1 MNVQARSRRGAMLTA
16 QKHVCWGC
24 GYRDDAASG
33 KNFQQCPLCIELQLE
48 PARFCSNDC
57 YAANWKRHKAFHTER
72 KAWLER
78 SRTCSTAEHAASQ
91 PALAAC
97 EKVLL
102 DMAELA
108 QDTLPENQHVG
119 DLLRGQALLQQ
130 QDYRGAAKA
139 CRKSLRRRA
148 TAEGHYTLGQALAAS
163 GDSRSAITSFMQA
176 QSMTERSAPLW
187 SQAAAR
193 LWVRWSDK
201 GGRAEEA
208 LPTPEWMKSPAER
221 LRVAEQAVEQWPDLT
236 HAWQMLSHELL
247 SAEHQDVKRSL
258 ACLKRA
264 AAVTGSA
271 HARQLLEERHAC
283 LEAKASA
290 AWRAASGDDDVRE
303 CLRRMESVGFEGREW
318 CAMALTVHDA
328 YYPPKNAS
336 CRKPRW
342 MDDLDARRQV
352 ALKVVRHYPESPRAW
367 WMLGVAMLKARDEA
381 KRVACC
387 FERAAQHSLN
397 DANTSV
403 YRQLAAALKEGGH
416 VPGEQYP

>member
-1 MNVQARSRRGAMLTA
+1 MSQESPTAR
-16 QKHVCWGC
+16 
-24 GYRDDAASG
+24 
-33 KNFQQCPLCIELQLE
+33 
-48 PARFCSNDC
+48 
-57 YAANWKRHKAFHTER
+57 
-72 KAWLER
+72 
-78 SRTCSTAEHAASQ
+78 
-91 PALAAC
+91 
-97 EKVLL
+97 
-102 DMAELA
+102 
-108 QDTLPENQHVG
+108 
-119 DLLRGQALLQQ
+119 
-130 QDYRGAAKA
+130 
-139 CRKSLRRRA
+139 
-148 TAEGHYTLGQALAAS
+148 
-163 GDSRSAITSFMQA
+163 A

-290 AWRAASGDDDVRE
+290 AWRAASGDDDV
-303 CLRRMESVGFEGREW
+303 
-318 CAMALTVHDA
+318 
-328 YYPPKNAS
+328 
-336 CRKPRW
+336 
-342 MDDLDARRQV
+342 

-397 DANTSV
+397 DANSPPNPG
-403 YRQLAAALKEGGH
+403 LAAVARGGACCG
-416 VPGEQYP
+416 VGDGVARLRILFQRR